1 MRGRSKR
8 QNRFFV
14 TDPQRLAFRL
24 VMLQP
29 IAPNPLMKMI
39 RRDGTVSR
47 PARRSG
53 LLHEIGEVCFELGE
67 MIARGNDIE
76 HVETIPE
83 SVYDKGYYHILK
95 RSRKGEG

>member
-1 MRGRSKR
+1 
-8 QNRFFV
+8 
-14 TDPQRLAFRL
+14 
-24 VMLQP
+24 
-29 IAPNPLMKMI
+29 MKMI

-53 LLHEIGEVCFELGE
+53 LLHEIGEVCPELGE

-76 HVETIPE
+76 PVETIPE

-95 RSRKGEG
+95 RQRQGRKI